1 MSDSFEL
8 DAEGMP
14 TLVDRSRVR
23 EQPSTARGLRT
34 REALVAAARRV
45 FERDGFIEA
54 RLVDITAEANCSV
67 GTFYTY
73 FESKEEV
80 FTAVIQMAQDAMM
93 HPGLPHVEDTPENTA
108 QIVLASNRAYLEAYR
123 HNARLMG
130 LLEQV
135 ATIDPK
141 FRQLRVNRALAF
153 AERNARRI
161 RALQDQ
167 GYADPSL
174 DARRASLALSSM
186 VSRTAYYMFV
196 LEQDWDLD
204 ETVETVTA
212 LWLNA
217 LGIPADGSRRS
228 Q

>member
-1 MSDSFEL
+1 MDDTIDV

-14 TLVDRSRVR
+14 TLVDRTRVR
-23 EQPSTARGLRT
+23 DQPSTARGVRT
-34 REALVAAARRV
+34 RDALVAAARVV

-54 RLVDITAEANCSV
+54 RLVDITAEAHCSV

-93 HPGLPHVEDTPENTA
+93 HPGMPHVEDIPENIAEILT
-108 QIVLASNRAYLEAYR
+108 ASNRAYMEAYR
-123 HNARLMG
+123 QNAKLMG

-135 ATIDPK
+135 ATIDPT

-153 AERNARRI
+153 GERNARRI
-161 RALQDQ
+161 RALQEQ
-167 GYADPSL
+167 GYADPDL
-174 DARRASLALSSM
+174 DPLRSSLALSSM

-196 LEQDWDLD
+196 LGQDWD
-204 ETVETVTA
+204 VESEVQTLTT

-217 LGIPADGSRRS
+217 LGIPADGSRRTN
-228 Q
+228 

>member
-23 EQPSTARGLRT
+23 ERPSTARGLRT